1 MTRLWLIIL
10 VAATQLV
17 ATAKAQDAIPT
28 VRLTSRAQ
36 FYERP
41 PGTVALLPQV
51 KVSADARFAGQWD
64 LLVDGGRYEISQG
77 RPHCFV
83 VNHRDADQK
92 GKSSYVAIG
101 ALSVIEQRANHA
113 RPISLFRNFGWSL
126 TPGDKDYQLKNGTP
140 VHLKVTPEA
149 FVIAHEQGRLEE
161 NEKLL
166 EHRWHGH
173 YGNGES
179 WADRDVWVSLA
190 SAESIRSR
198 LGRDV
203 EPSDLRF
210 DGKLLRFAFT
220 EKFNSNRPVAFCMA
234 SSRRIA
240 TILTV
245 FGPHFSQAERQFE
258 LVFR

>member
-1 MTRLWLIIL
+1 MTRLWLILL

-17 ATAKAQDAIPT
+17 ATARAQDATGT

-51 KVSADARFAGQWD
+51 EVAEEAKFAGQWD
-64 LLVDGGRYEISQG
+64 LLVDGGRYELSKDRG
-77 RPHCFV
+77 YCFV
-83 VNHRDADQK
+83 VNHRDPDQK
-92 GKSSYVAIG
+92 GESSYVAIG
-101 ALSVIEQRANHA
+101 ALSVLDPKANHA
-113 RPISLFRNFGWSL
+113 RPISLFRNFGWSVS
-126 TPGDKDYQLKNGTP
+126 PDDKDYKRKNNKP
-140 VHLKVTPEA
+140 VHVKVTPEA
-149 FVIAHEQGRLEE
+149 FVMAHEQVRLEE

-198 LGRDV
+198 LGRNV
-203 EPSDLRF
+203 EASDLRF
-210 DGKLLRFAFT
+210 DGKLLRFDFT

-234 SSRRIA
+234 SSLRIA
-240 TILTV
+240 TVLTV
-245 FGPHFSQAERQFE
+245 FGPHFSQAQRQFE